1 MDLGDYQK
9 ESRKTVSY
17 PYVGS
22 NYIYPAL
29 GLAGEAGEMLNQVKK
44 IVRDD
49 GSQLTEERKQL
60 IQSEM
65 GDMLW
70 YLAQLATELEVDLNE
85 VANENLKKTKEIYK
99 S

>member
-1 MDLGDYQK
+1 
-9 ESRKTVSY
+9 
-17 PYVGS
+17 
-22 NYIYPAL
+22 
-29 GLAGEAGEMLNQVKK
+29 
-44 IVRDD
+44 VRDD